1 MQRGLKMINKI
12 GVNVHSDYYGKK
24 CEISHNGLK
33 KNWFLNVGEDML
45 MFKGIWVTVSKS
57 PGAMMQEHL

>member
-1 MQRGLKMINKI
+1 MQRGLNMINKI

-33 KNWFLNVGEDML
+33 KTDF
-45 MFKGIWVTVSKS
+45 
-57 PGAMMQEHL
+57 